1 MSANAFTSLLI
12 DLLAKVIPAADQTA
26 GRVIATELLQ
36 SMQPADSREAAMAVQ
51 AIAASFAALDG
62 FARAAR
68 PGISDE
74 TAIRLRGSALTAA
87 RFAVRL
93 LQPRPS
99 QRPAAQQPRAAALVL
114 PALNELVTRAGRRA
128 TWQGETALSPVAPTV
143 PAPA

>member
-93 LQPRPS
+93 LQPLVQPADPS
-99 QRPAAQQPRAAALVL
+99 APCDLTSPRESRMTFGKDRRKSSAIMEAV
-114 PALNELVTRAGRRA
+114 PGRS
-128 TWQGETALSPVAPTV
+128 G
-143 PAPA
+143 